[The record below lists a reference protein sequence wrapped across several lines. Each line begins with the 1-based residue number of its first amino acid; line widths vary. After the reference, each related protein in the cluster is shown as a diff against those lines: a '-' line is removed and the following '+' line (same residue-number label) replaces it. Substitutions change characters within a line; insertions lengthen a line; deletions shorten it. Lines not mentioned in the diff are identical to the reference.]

1 LARKSELLKARWQ
14 EIDFE
19 AGEWQMRAKNAKNT
33 MPHVVYLSRQAKALF
48 LELKALA
55 GGSKLVLPG
64 RGSLGKPFERSP
76 MQHRFTAGLDQRQL
90 GSGCL
95 ALRCEEQNI
104 AELAMGD
111 GP

>member
-55 GGSKLVLPG
+55 GVPSWY
-64 RGSLGKPFERSP
+64 SLD
-76 MQHRFTAGLDQRQL
+76 AAA
-90 GSGCL
+90 L
-95 ALRCEEQNI
+95 ASLLNDLRCST
-104 AELAMGD
+104 ASLLASINVSWD
-111 GP
+111 QDAWLFAARSRT